1 MTGPHD
7 DRDSDG
13 TPPEWLPAEHLP
25 EDARRIGLN
34 RSVPDG
40 ALLDFAGNL
49 DPSKRVHRIT
59 AWVML
64 AVFGFPV
71 VGYVLRLVL
80 EALPG

>member
-1 MTGPHD
+1 MTGSFD

-13 TPPEWLPAEHLP
+13 PRPAWVPVEHLP

-49 DPSKRVHRIT
+49 DSSKRLHRIT

-64 AVFGFPV
+64 AVFGLPV
-71 VGYVLRLVL
+71 AFYVLRLMLDV
-80 EALPG
+80 LPG